1 MRGQHHDR
9 GPRELR
15 EHGPQDHPLLRVDP
29 GGRLVQDQHRR
40 RAEQRL
46 RQRDPP
52 PLPAGH
58 GPDPPGAEAGQPHQV
73 EHPAHL
79 RVPPGRLGPLLEQRD
94 VIHERER
101 GEAPRE
107 PGLLRLVAQLA
118 ADAGAPGRDRRV
130 QAQHPDLSL
139 GGRQRGG
146 QQPQQRGLARAVG
159 AEQPGHPG
167 PQVQVDAG
175 QRPGRAERAPHPA
188 QADRSGHHHYLHGRS
203 WRSRPRRTRKT
214 TNEAAAS
221 TRNPAW
227 ARPWSTASGAPDRA
241 ASSQTT
247 PSQAQLTAIG
257 RAQRADPGRRGQHH
271 RDEPDRRQQPRERC
285 LPRYDQP
292 GQQHRRQRE
301 REHRDRAQQDQP
313 EHRIRRDE
321 FRFQRRVQPRVVASR
336 DHQAR
341 HDRRHRQEQ
350 PHPAGVPDRRRE
362 RGEHQDRGHPG
373 QPHPAERAGH
383 RDQPRLGG
391 GQARAAQHPL
401 EHRRPRHLH
410 SIPGPVPHRGQI
422 DHVDRG
428 GDRGAHPRP
437 ARPAGQQ
444 VLLGRRPFGQ
454 RIGPLD
460 VAPQHVVVEMP
471 AGHDGPSARAA
482 RRCALAR

>member
-1 MRGQHHDR
+1 MPVRS
-9 GPRELR
+9 
-15 EHGPQDHPLLRVDP
+15 
-29 GGRLVQDQHRR
+29 
-40 RAEQRL
+40 
-46 RQRDPP
+46 
-52 PLPAGH
+52 AGTC
-58 GPDPPGAEAGQPHQV
+58 
-73 EHPAHL
+73 
-79 RVPPGRLGPLLEQRD
+79 
-94 VIHERER
+94 
-101 GEAPRE
+101 
-107 PGLLRLVAQLA
+107 
-118 ADAGAPGRDRRV
+118 RV

-139 GGRQRGG
+139 ARRQRGG
-146 QQPQQRGLARAVG
+146 QQPQQRGLARPVG

-175 QRPGRAERAPHPA
+175 QRPGRAERAPDPA

-203 WRSRPRRTRKT
+203 WRSRPPAHQEDHERSRRQHQEPRLGPALEHRVRRTGPR
-214 TNEAAAS
+214 
-221 TRNPAW
+221 RQQ
-227 ARPWSTASGAPDRA
+227 PDH
-241 ASSQTT
+241 
-247 PSQAQLTAIG
+247 PEPG
-257 RAQRADPGRRGQHH
+257 RAHRDRRTQRADPGRRGQDH

-301 REHRDRAQQDQP
+301 RENRDRAQQDQP

-321 FRFQRRVQPRVVASR
+321 FRFQGRVHPRVVASR

-373 QPHPAERAGH
+373 QPHAAERAGH

-410 SIPGPVPHRGQI
+410 SIPGAVPHRGQI

-428 GDRGAHPRP
+428 AGRGAHPRP

-444 VLLGRRPFGQ
+444 VLLGRSPFGQ
-454 RIGPLD
+454 RIGPPD